1 MTCQE
6 NQAHLHGECQQ
17 FPDSRLA
24 VLPCVQDREPS
35 VRTRC
40 KTAPGQCGQDREEGQ
55 KDRDDQWIRD
65 EPPEHVADAESK
77 ATDHDPQDTAEK
89 YTGRPGSRPV
99 TSLPVNPSA
108 TSNRRTVM

>member
-1 MTCQE
+1 
-6 NQAHLHGECQQ
+6 
-17 FPDSRLA
+17 
-24 VLPCVQDREPS
+24 
-35 VRTRC
+35 
-40 KTAPGQCGQDREEGQ
+40 
-55 KDRDDQWIRD
+55 
-65 EPPEHVADAESK
+65 VADAESK